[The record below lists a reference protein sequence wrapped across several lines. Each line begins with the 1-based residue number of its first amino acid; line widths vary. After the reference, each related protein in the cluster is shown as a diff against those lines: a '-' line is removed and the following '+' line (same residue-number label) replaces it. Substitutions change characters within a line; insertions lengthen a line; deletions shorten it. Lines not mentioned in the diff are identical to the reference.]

1 MTIKFTNNAETLL
14 STSSLGT
21 GDTSVAVDDGSVFPA
36 LSSGEFFYATLI
48 RADALTTREIVKVTA
63 RSGNTL
69 TIVRAQDNTSALT
82 FSADDLIELRI
93 VAATLESLKA
103 ADELT
108 TGDAAVT
115 LATSVGNITID
126 AQGNDTDIILKGT
139 DGSSDTTFLTI
150 DGSDAGKATFNS
162 EIVSGAVITSGA
174 GLVIANAGNIGSAS
188 DTDAIAIASNG
199 VVTFSQIPVLP
210 ADTIDS
216 AHYVDGSIDTA
227 HIANSQITNAL
238 MADDAID
245 SAEIADGSIDTAHI
259 ADNQV
264 TLAKMAGLAR
274 GKIIYGDASGDPAAL
289 TVGSANY
296 VLTSDGTDIS
306 WAATTG
312 ADPSSADGDSLGTA
326 SAEWSDLYLADGG
339 VIYFGN
345 DQDTTLTHTD
355 GIGLTL
361 NSTNKLCFNDA
372 TQFIQGASGTVLDIA
387 ATDEIELTATLVD
400 VNANL
405 DVSGTYTG
413 GGTMTTGGNIVIPDS
428 GYIGSATTTA
438 AIHVL
443 SSGEVGIGSNAYTGA
458 QLYSYDNG
466 TGSIGLRVHLDNAS
480 SNQIGAYIT
489 TDGGGAAVTGHTNGA
504 HYGLYGLS
512 GVSGSSPS
520 TGYYG
525 VYGKTFHPTYG
536 GVLGYNAAGDK
547 YGILGYSTTHAFYG
561 VGLVYSSGAATH
573 SDIRLKDIQSR
584 ISVSDGILAKIN
596 QLQPTYFKWKPE
608 SEQGKGMSDEQ
619 IGLIAQEVE
628 LIFPHLVDEN
638 DVPQHDDLSG
648 EDTREKTLNEELGST
663 KVVAYEKL
671 ACYLTSAIQE
681 LSAKNDALEA
691 RIATLESG

>member
-36 LSSGEFFYATLI
+36 LSAGEFFYATLI
-48 RADALTTREIVKVTA
+48 RADAVTTREIVKVTA

-93 VAATLESLKA
+93 IAASLLALKA

-108 TGDAAVT
+108 TGDAAVI
-115 LATSVGNITID
+115 LSTSAGNITID

-150 DGSDAGKATFNS
+150 DGSDAGKATFNN

-216 AHYVDGSIDTA
+216 DHYV
-227 HIANSQITNAL
+227 
-238 MADDAID
+238 
-245 SAEIADGSIDTAHI
+245 DGSIDTAHI

-274 GKIIYGDASGDPAAL
+274 GKIIYGDSSGDPAAL
-289 TVGSANY
+289 AVGSANY

-306 WAATTG
+306 WAASTG

-355 GIGLTL
+355 GTGLTL

-372 TQFIQGASGTVLDIA
+372 TQFIQGASGTILDIA
-387 ATDEIELTATLVD
+387 ATDEIELTATLID
-400 VNANL
+400 VNGNL

-413 GGTMTTGGNIVIPDS
+413 GGLMTTGGNIVIPD
-428 GYIGSATTTA
+428 GGEIGTATTTN
-438 AIHVL
+438 AIDIL
-443 SSGEVGIGSNAYTGA
+443 ATGEIGLGGNNGWTGA
-458 QLYSYDNG
+458 QLYVYDSS
-466 TGSIGLRVHLDNAS
+466 TTRIGLRVVLDNAS
-480 SNQIGAYIT
+480 SAKPAIHAT
-489 TDGGGAAVTGHTNGA
+489 TDGTYFAAHFARFDTTTANPTVYSSNAAAGSAFQGASAGHTFYGTTSSA
-504 HYGLYGLS
+504 SHAAFFGQASVTSHYAL
-512 GVSGSSPS
+512 
-520 TGYYG
+520 
-525 VYGKTFHPTYG
+525 
-536 GVLGYNAAGDK
+536 
-547 YGILGYSTTHAFYG
+547 IGYSTHGCYATSVYCVGVMYAGTKPFRITHGLREGYDLIHMGVEAPQADLIYRGKVDLVDGQASIDMDTHYG
-561 VGLVYSSGAATH
+561 MTQGTFVWLTKSDSVQTFTSNETGWDAVRSSFSGDTITIECQNASSTDTISWMVIAERGDPH
-573 SDIRLKDIQSR
+573 IR
-584 ISVSDGILAKIN
+584 
-596 QLQPTYFKWKPE
+596 E
-608 SEQGKGMSDEQ
+608 SE
-619 IGLIAQEVE
+619 VT
-628 LIFPHLVDEN
+628 
-638 DVPQHDDLSG
+638 DDDGNMIL
-648 EDTREKTLNEELGST
+648 ERESEPEPPLPPPPLD
-663 KVVAYEKL
+663 L
-671 ACYLTSAIQE
+671 
-681 LSAKNDALEA
+681 
-691 RIATLESG
+691 